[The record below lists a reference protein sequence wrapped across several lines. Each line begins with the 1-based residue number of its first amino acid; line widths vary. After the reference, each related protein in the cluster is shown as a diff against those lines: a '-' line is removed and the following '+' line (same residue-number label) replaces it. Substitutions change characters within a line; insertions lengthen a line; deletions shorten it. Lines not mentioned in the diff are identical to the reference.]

1 MRKEQGLVVNLV
13 AVCSTDIAIDTS
25 HFVLRM
31 DGPNKIIREFSGLPE
46 LIMTYERCSL

>member
-1 MRKEQGLVVNLV
+1 MRKEQGLVVSLV